1 MSKKKGV
8 AILGSTGSIGMKAVD
23 IIATYPDYFDVQV
36 LTGYR
41 NVDLLIQQAMKL
53 QPNTVVV
60 VDEADYKKV
69 SEALWTADIH
79 VYAGKE
85 ALNQVL
91 ESGEVELVLNAIS
104 GFAGIAPTIAAI
116 NAQKQVALANTE
128 SILVAGELVT
138 KLAREKGV
146 NIYPIDCKQSSIF
159 QCLVGEFHNKIEK
172 IYLTAQGGSLQNID
186 TLQLQKVTKEE
197 LPIHSTS
204 FLDAK
209 LGIDSLSMMSS
220 GFAAI
225 QAKWLFNLK
234 PTQIEILVHKQA
246 IIDGFVQFED
256 GGLKAQTALSD
267 MKLPI
272 QFALTY
278 PERFKTNIPRFN
290 FMEHPELDFKSPN
303 PALIQNIELAF
314 FALDEG
320 GTSACVLNAAND
332 VAVDAFLSH
341 KISFSEISKLNHD
354 VLKATE
360 ITKNPLYDDYLRSD
374 HTARQT
380 TLKLLQ

>member
-8 AILGSTGSIGMKAVD
+8 AILGSTGSIGTKALD
-23 IIATYPDYFDVQV
+23 IISAYPDYFDVQV

-41 NVDLLIQQAMKL
+41 NIDLLIQQALKL

-60 VDEADYKKV
+60 VDEAEYKKV

-146 NIYPIDCKQSSIF
+146 NIYPIDAKQSSIF
-159 QCLVGEFHNKIEK
+159 QCIVGEFHNKIEK
-172 IYLTAQGGSLQNID
+172 IYLTAQEGHLKN
-186 TLQLQKVTKEE
+186 V
-197 LPIHSTS
+197 
-204 FLDAK
+204 DAK
-209 LGIDSLSMMSS
+209 PGIDSASMMSA

-234 PTQIEILVHKQA
+234 PTQIEILIHKQA
-246 IIDGFVQFED
+246 VIDGFVQFED
-256 GGLKAQTALSD
+256 GGLKTQMVLPD
-267 MKLPI
+267 IKLPI

-278 PERFKTNIPRFN
+278 PERFKTSFPRFN
-290 FMEHPELDFKSPN
+290 FMEHPELDFNEPN
-303 PALIQNIELAF
+303 PVLIQNIELAF
-314 FALDEG
+314 YALEKG
-320 GTSACVLNAAND
+320 GTSACVLNATND
-332 VAVDAFLSH
+332 IAVDAYLNH
-341 KISFSEISKLNHD
+341 KISFSEISKLNND
-354 VLKATE
+354 VLKASD
-360 ITKNPLYDDYLRSD
+360 IIKNPAYDDYLRSD
-374 HTARQT
+374 YTTRQAA
-380 TLKLLQ
+380 LKLIS

>member
-8 AILGSTGSIGMKAVD
+8 AILGSTGSIGIKAVE

-41 NVDLLIQQAMKL
+41 NIDLLIQQALKL

-60 VDEADYKKV
+60 SDEAEYKKV
-69 SEALWTADIH
+69 NEALWTADIH

-91 ESGEVELVLNAIS
+91 ESGEVELVLNAIA

-116 NAQKQVALANTE
+116 NARKQVALANTE

-146 NIYPIDCKQSSIF
+146 NIYPIDPKQSSIF
-159 QCLVGEFHNKIEK
+159 QCIIGEFHNKIEK
-172 IYLTAQGGSLQNID
+172 IYLTAQEGSLKN
-186 TLQLQKVTKEE
+186 V
-197 LPIHSTS
+197 
-204 FLDAK
+204 DAK
-209 LGIDSLSMMSS
+209 SGIDSASMMRA

-225 QAKWLFNLK
+225 QAKWLFNVK

-246 IIDGFVQFED
+246 IIDGLVQFED
-256 GGLKAQTALSD
+256 GGLKTQMVLPD
-267 MKLPI
+267 IKLPI

-278 PERFKTNIPRFN
+278 PERFKTNSHRYN
-290 FMEHPELDFKSPN
+290 FMEHPKLEFKEPN
-303 PALIQNIELAF
+303 PALIQNMNLAF
-314 FALDEG
+314 YALEKG
-320 GTSACVLNAAND
+320 GTSACVLNAVND
-332 VAVDAFLSH
+332 IAVEAFLNH
-341 KISFSEISKLNHD
+341 KISFAEISKLNND

-360 ITKNPLYDDYLRSD
+360 IIRNPVYDDYLRSD
-374 HTARQT
+374 YAARQAA
-380 TLKLLQ
+380 LKLLS